1 MKQMYKMNYQEELPV
16 RNIVKEAVGG
26 EEDHVPVLDAELVL
40 VGGLGPVGEHLA
52 LQLGGRQRQL
62 EWRVE
67 VVLLLV

>member
-1 MKQMYKMNYQEELPV
+1 MNYQEELPV
-16 RNIVKEAVGG
+16 RNIVEEAVGG

-52 LQLGGRQRQL
+52 LQLSGRQRQL